1 MLKTKDTL
9 KLNSNIHIGLNGSML
24 DEHPT
29 GVGVYSLNVINHL
42 SSLYQNKT
50 NRTITVFSPTKSLLN
65 KNIKVVLL
73 SKFLKSS
80 EYGKVAAFTR
90 FVWNTFYYPLQARK
104 FDLLISTTTHGS
116 FLLKN
121 QIITIHDLLSLR
133 FNNISTH
140 QRFYF
145 KYLLPW
151 LVSRAKLI
159 IAVSET
165 TKKDIIDFLNCPED
179 KVKVIYN
186 GYDGLLYNNNNA
198 DPSKNIYKE
207 YGIQNYFLAIGA
219 TYPHK
224 NFELLIDAFNGLDVN
239 IKQQF
244 PLVIA
249 GGKNN
254 YLNTLKQYVKEK
266 KAEAYIHF
274 IGYVPASLMPALYKE
289 AYALVFPSLYEGFGF
304 PLLEAMAC
312 GCPVLTADTSSMPE
326 VCGNAALYFDPY
338 NKQSLQVQL
347 QNIVTD
353 KILYYDLKAK
363 GLEQV
368 KKFSW
373 SKTVNQLKL
382 IIEET
387 IH

>member
-1 MLKTKDTL
+1 
-9 KLNSNIHIGLNGSML
+9 LNSNIHIGLNGSML

-42 SSLYQNKT
+42 STLYQKES
-50 NRTITVFSPTKSLLN
+50 NRTITVFSPTKTLLN
-65 KNIKVVLL
+65 NNIKVVLL
-73 SKFLKSS
+73 SKLLKSS
-80 EYGKVAAFTR
+80 QYGKVAAFIR
-90 FVWNTFYYPLQARK
+90 FIWNTFYYPLQARK

-133 FNNISTH
+133 FNNISPH
-140 QRFYF
+140 QHFYF
-145 KYLLPW
+145 KYLLPY
-151 LVSRAKLI
+151 LVSKAKLI

-165 TKKDIIDFLNCPED
+165 TKKDIVHFLKCPED

-186 GYDGLLYNNNNA
+186 GYDEALYNNDTEA
-198 DPSKNIYKE
+198 VQEKIYKE
-207 YGIQNYFLAIGA
+207 YGVKNYFIAIGP

-224 NFELLIDAFNGLDVN
+224 NFELLIDAYHELDTK
-239 IKQQF
+239 IKEQF
-244 PLVIA
+244 PLVIP

-254 YLNTLKQYVKEK
+254 YLTVLKEYVKVK
-266 KAEAYIHF
+266 DAGKYIHF
-274 IGYVPASLMPALYKE
+274 IGYVPAALMPALYKE

-312 GCPVLTADTSSMPE
+312 GCPVITADISSMPE
-326 VCGNAALYFDPY
+326 VCGHAALYFDPY
-338 NKQSLQVQL
+338 NKHNLQAQL

-353 KILYYDLKAK
+353 KILYDDLKTK
-363 GLEQV
+363 GLSQA

-373 SKTVNQLKL
+373 SKTVDQLKT
-382 IIEET
+382 IIEEA